1 MTHSISFREINVNT
15 MRMYPKGIIKKMDGV
30 VLMYNSLESL
40 ENLIYN
46 LNEFIT
52 FNKINPR

>member
-30 VLMYNSLESL
+30 LLMYNSLESL
-40 ENLIYN
+40 DNLIYN

-52 FNKINPR
+52 YNKINPK